1 MQRQVGNISICSSDP
16 IHTSLRKLCM
26 AQTQNQLQSV
36 PQNSY
41 SSEKLLASQIELY
54 KHLLLLFALDPTA
67 GERDKAT
74 TPPEKIPQRIQRSF
88 LNSIAYICDYKK
100 GGATTSAAAFQV
112 TQHGLVLRLA
122 CNDSLPK
129 EKFESL
135 QKIIYSIKTCK
146 STDALLD
153 EIALFSNLRLETYS
167 KFVIRDC
174 KKCIL
179 SLSQVE
185 PCRMHITP

>member
-1 MQRQVGNISICSSDP
+1 
-16 IHTSLRKLCM
+16 M
-26 AQTQNQLQSV
+26 AQTQNLSQGVSG
-36 PQNSY
+36 NSY
-41 SSEKLLASQIELY
+41 SSEKLLASQIELH

-74 TPPEKIPQRIQRSF
+74 PPPEKNSQRIRRSF
-88 LNSIAYICDYKK
+88 LNSVAYICDYKK
-100 GGATTSAAAFQV
+100 GGATTSAAAFQS
-112 TQHGLVLRLA
+112 TQYGLVLRLA

-129 EKFESL
+129 EKFEGL
-135 QKIIYSIKTCK
+135 QKIISLVKTCK
-146 STDALLD
+146 STNASRILLD
-153 EIALFSNLRLETYS
+153 EIAIFSNLRLDTYS

-185 PCRMHITP
+185 PCRMHIAMTCVRG